1 MSLLKCCK
9 LKNEQGFTLVEM
21 LIASVILSL
30 VISTV
35 YFTYRTALNNS
46 RNLQDK
52 IELYQNAQVA
62 LDIISSDLRGAFSYL
77 KGSKDQITFTTSY
90 IGSHVEMRKIGMVVV
105 RYYLQDGLIQEEKL
119 PEGLV
124 KGLPTEAHNTLVTPL
139 ITDLGFSYFNDGQ
152 WSSEWDSEIS
162 RKLPQSVKVT
172 VLVKS
177 ADMHD
182 PEELSLEVISPVF
195 SRKQF

>member
-1 MSLLKCCK
+1 MSLLKYCK

-46 RNLQDK
+46 RKLQAK
-52 IELYQNAQVA
+52 IELYQNAQAA
-62 LDIISSDLRGAFSYL
+62 LDTICSDLRGAFSYL
-77 KGSKDQITFTTSY
+77 KGNKDQITFTTSY
-90 IGSHVEMRKIGMVVV
+90 VGPHVETRKIGMAVVK
-105 RYYLQDGLIQEEKL
+105 YYLRDGLLQEEKL

-139 ITDLGFSYFNDGQ
+139 VTGLDFSYFTDGQ
-152 WSSEWDSEIS
+152 WSNEWDSEIS
-162 RKLPQSVKVT
+162 RKLPQSVKVS
-172 VLVKS
+172 VRVKS
-177 ADMHD
+177 IDQHY
-182 PEELSLEVISPVF
+182 PEELSLETITPIF
-195 SRKQF
+195 SSKQY